1 MDRHLGAWKVIWE
14 MQQLG
19 RRAGALDIDL
29 MSNQPGKQ
37 TKADEQVGIVSA
49 WGCIRE
55 KMVDVRGPR
64 RKGCPDLPAFY

>member
-1 MDRHLGAWKVIWE
+1 

-37 TKADEQVGIVSA
+37 TIEVVIVLVYLLR
-49 WGCIRE
+49 GCIRE
-55 KMVDVRGPR
+55 KIENVRGPR
-64 RKGCPDLPAFY
+64 CTGWNDLTAFY